1 MGKLRPGESVFPKTP
16 QLQTTGIQTLS
27 FNSLHQITSTSN
39 SRLEQVPECMA
50 QLSPPEVLAEEFTAG
65 IVSSGPSTQQSLVAA
80 LCLLMYTACLPGFIP
95 WRTELA
101 RAQQPA
107 LPSHSNWHA

>member
-1 MGKLRPGESVFPKTP
+1 MGKLRLGDAVFPKTP

-27 FNSLHQITSTSN
+27 FNSLHQIASGSD
-39 SRLEQVPECMA
+39 SRTEQGPECVA
-50 QLSPPEVLAEEFTAG
+50 CLSPPEDVADIPAG
-65 IVSSGPSTQQSLVAA
+65 IASSCPSTQQSLVAA
-80 LCLLMYTACLPGFIP
+80 SHPLKYTACLPGFIP

-107 LPSHSNWHA
+107 LTSHSNWHA